1 MKSKNSQITIFIIL
15 GIVIL
20 VIVIGGIYLMNSVK
34 IDNMK
39 DTTLDTQKIPSDL
52 EPLVNYMEKCIETIA
67 KEGMFLLG
75 EQGGYIYISQG
86 GNSNDLSPLEEGNL
100 FLIHTP
106 QSTPRKIR
114 YRIKAEYIN
123 SWACSASLPGYPT
136 KHKIPYPYKTSDNFS
151 LDFSKTT
158 YLNDKKYDYIGCFG
172 TKTADFDPDNAF
184 LALKTY
190 INNTIKTR
198 CNLSVFK
205 NYRSDFQEPNVYIE
219 PSSST
224 IKFKISYPITLT
236 NINTGAKTT
245 LKEFSTSIKL
255 SLKELYDFANN
266 IIQLDISDPTY
277 NIQQKDPLTGFE
289 VFVIQD
295 VFDNDD
301 VIRVISPNIKLDGIP
316 FELNFARKNRYPA
329 LEYVYDTSF
338 SNISLI
344 AGTKVYWANVIH
356 QNISAVDPDGDIV
369 TITVK
374 IERPSFVRVNLTKTT
389 PYTIQ
394 SGDVS
399 CGSPPC
405 KLIFNITVADS
416 ALEDYQTQSYKESF
430 EITT

>member
-52 EPLVNYMEKCIETIA
+52 KPLVKYLEKCVETIA
-67 KEGMFLLG
+67 KQGMFLLA
-75 EQGGYIYISQG
+75 EQGGYIYMSQG
-86 GNSNDLSPLEEGNL
+86 GNSIDLLPLEEGNL
-100 FLIHTP
+100 FLTHTP
-106 QSTPRKIR
+106 QAIPRKIQ
-114 YRIKAEYIN
+114 YRIKGEYLN
-123 SWACSASLPGYPT
+123 SGACNASLPGYPT
-136 KHKIPYPYKTSDNFS
+136 KYKIPYPYKTSDNFS
-151 LDFSKTT
+151 LDFNKIS
-158 YLNDKKYDYIGCFG
+158 YLNDKKYDYTSCFG

-184 LALKTY
+184 LALETY
-190 INNTIKTR
+190 INNTIKAR

-205 NYRSDFQEPNVYIE
+205 NYRSDLPESNVYIE
-219 PSSST
+219 GTSST
-224 IKFKISYPITLT
+224 TKFKISYPITLT

-245 LKEFSTSIKL
+245 LKEFYTSIKL
-255 SLKELYDFANN
+255 SLSELYKFANS
-266 IIQLDISDPTY
+266 IIQLDTSDPTY
-277 NIQQKDPLTGFE
+277 NIQQINPQTGFE
-289 VFVIQD
+289 VFVIPD
-295 VFDNDD
+295 VLNNDD
-301 VIRVISPNIKLDGIP
+301 VIRVVSPNIKLDGIP
-316 FELNFARKNRYPA
+316 FELNFARQNRYPI

-356 QNISAVDPDGDIV
+356 QNISAVDPDEDIV

-374 IERPSFVRVNLTKTT
+374 IERPSFVKLNLTKTT

-394 SGDVS
+394 PGDVS

-416 ALEDYQTQSYKESF
+416 ALEDYQIQNYHENF
-430 EITT
+430 EI